1 MILAFRSISMI
12 MTAFVAYFHSSVA
25 YFRNAP
31 VIFRVYLGIFV
42 VLIVCLH
49 FFSIEDNRLRGKGRC
64 CSASLPLALFHYLIR
79 LNRIPPDGALED
91 ERDPS

>member
-1 MILAFRSISMI
+1 MLLSFFAFIW
-12 MTAFVAYFHSSVA
+12 
-25 YFRNAP
+25 
-31 VIFRVYLGIFV
+31 GIFV

-49 FFSIEDNRLRGKGRC
+49 FFSIEANRFRGKGRC

-79 LNRIPPDGALED
+79 FNHIPPDGALED